1 MAQAVSKEWN
11 AGWSQNEVYNCNRA
25 DFIEVASLHG
35 DVNHKL
41 YSWIRHETISP
52 MNSWNGKQLRT
63 RMCKVNLF
71 IISEI
76 LVHVARFEYNIFI
89 KLPQNE
95 LHLRLLAERE
105 E

>member
-41 YSWIRHETISP
+41 YS
-52 MNSWNGKQLRT
+52 
-63 RMCKVNLF
+63 
-71 IISEI
+71 
-76 LVHVARFEYNIFI
+76 
-89 KLPQNE
+89 
-95 LHLRLLAERE
+95 
-105 E
+105 